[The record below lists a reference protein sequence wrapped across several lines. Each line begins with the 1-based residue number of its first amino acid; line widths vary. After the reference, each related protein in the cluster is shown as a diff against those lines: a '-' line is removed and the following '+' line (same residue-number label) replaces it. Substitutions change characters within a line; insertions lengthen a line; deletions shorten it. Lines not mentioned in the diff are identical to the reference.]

1 MSLVLFT
8 CAQTSV
14 QATAYA
20 GTVRESA
27 LEDDSGREKIS
38 DILYNIDVITSV
50 VKLIVHSP

>member
-1 MSLVLFT
+1 M
-8 CAQTSV
+8 

-27 LEDDSGREKIS
+27 LEDDSGREKKS

-50 VKLIVHSP
+50 VKLIVHSPVGKLI